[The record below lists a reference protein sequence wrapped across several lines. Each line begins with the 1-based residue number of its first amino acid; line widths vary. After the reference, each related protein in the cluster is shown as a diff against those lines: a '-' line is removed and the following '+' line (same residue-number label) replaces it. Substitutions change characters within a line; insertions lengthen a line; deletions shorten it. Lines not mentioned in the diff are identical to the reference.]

1 MNEIE
6 LYTGE
11 LALELVPVFSGSEAQ
26 SAKWFI
32 RELEEALDLSNI
44 TIGKYKKYYFKEKL
58 EGLPLQWYENVRD
71 DNDYQS
77 MTWDLLKKKF
87 LKEFDTKEL
96 ILKDTNRLL
105 MNCCQNEG
113 ENVRS
118 YYIRIT
124 KLFNE
129 FKQISGK
136 SLNEE
141 DEVEYFIN
149 GLLPICKLQLNNC
162 YQNVDGSYF
171 NILLKEVLETTLM
184 LERNGIVYEE
194 EMKQLS
200 SDVDQMRRNVE
211 NNNKHIRFKKK
222 IEKEDLENINAN
234 EVEQVVFNDQSIMI
248 ANAVR
253 DLGEMNY
260 LREKNDF
267 LHNDRWNSQSTSNLI
282 GADGFNKTCNNKS
295 GDFNNYVESY
305 SNSDSGLN
313 SEERTNENELQG
325 CSYKRTDKDTIDSQ
339 IVRNELIVI
348 RDEETEKKLDRNDNL
363 QKEVDVISSESCNN
377 TRLSIN
383 SVNSKSTVRQ
393 GEEVELGEDTGKE
406 EGIYN
411 IKCESEKEI
420 NESDVNY
427 KSTEQYNLFSIGSV
441 EKDRKNNFKLTGFKV
456 KANGYYN
463 YWDERKEVDAL
474 EKIEE
479 EKNMSVMRKEPKPP
493 WKITM
498 LTEQEGKVEAFSNYL

>member
-1 MNEIE
+1 MNEVEFYI
-6 LYTGE
+6 GE
-11 LALELVPVFSGSEAQ
+11 LALELVPVFSGSESQ

-58 EGLPLQWYENVRD
+58 KRLPLQWYESVRGD
-71 DNDYQS
+71 DDYQS
-77 MTWDLLKKKF
+77 MTWDLLKNKF
-87 LKEFDTKEL
+87 LKEFDTIEL
-96 ILKDTNRLL
+96 RLKDVNRLL
-105 MNCCQNEG
+105 MNCYQNEE

-136 SLNEE
+136 PLNEE

-149 GLLPICKLQLNNC
+149 GLLPIYKLELNKC
-162 YQNVDGSYF
+162 YQNFDGNYL
-171 NILLKEVLETTLM
+171 NILLKEMLETALM

-200 SDVDQMRRNVE
+200 SYVDQVRRNVE
-211 NNNKHIRFKKK
+211 KNNKYIGFKEK
-222 IEKEDLENINAN
+222 IGKEDLENINAN
-234 EVEQVVFNDQSIMI
+234 EAKQVVFNDQSIMI

-267 LHNDRWNSQSTSNLI
+267 LNYDRWNSQFTSNLI
-282 GADGFNKTCNNKS
+282 GADGFSMTCNNKS
-295 GDFNNYVESY
+295 GDFNNYIESY
-305 SNSDSGLN
+305 SNRDSGLN
-313 SEERTNENELQG
+313 VEERTNGNELQRW
-325 CSYKRTDKDTIDSQ
+325 SYKRTENNTIDSQ
-339 IVRNELIVI
+339 MVRNELIII
-348 RDEETEKKLDRNDNL
+348 RNEKTEKKLDRNDNL
-363 QKEVDVISSESCNN
+363 LKEVDVISSESCNN

-383 SVNSKSTVRQ
+383 GVNSKSKMRQ
-393 GEEVELGEDTGKE
+393 DEEVELGEDTGKE
-406 EGIYN
+406 GRIYD
-411 IKCESEKEI
+411 IKRESEKEL
-420 NESDVNY
+420 NEPDVNY
-427 KSTEQYNLFSIGSV
+427 KSAEQYNLFSIGNV
-441 EKDRKNNFKLTGFKV
+441 EEDRKNNFKLTGFKV
-456 KANGYYN
+456 QANGYYN

-493 WKITM
+493 WKIIM
-498 LTEQEGKVEAFSNYL
+498 LTELEEKIDNT